1 MIVGIGVDLCAI
13 SRINDA
19 VSRRGECFAKRILAP
34 KEFAEL
40 NGLNHSMRVAF
51 LAKRFAAKE
60 AVAKALGTGFGRGF
74 GFRDVTITHDELGRP
89 VVVLNTENASLAAT
103 AQYRTHLSISDE
115 RTHVIAFCT
124 IESN

>member
-40 NGLNHSMRVAF
+40 NGLNHSMRAAF

-60 AVAKALGTGFGRGF
+60 AVAKALGTGIGRGF

-103 AQYRTHLSISDE
+103 AQYRTHMSISDE

>member
-40 NGLNHSMRVAF
+40 NGLNHSMRAAF

-60 AVAKALGTGFGRGF
+60 AVAKALGTGIGRGF

-89 VVVLNTENASLAAT
+89 VVDLNTENASLAAT

>member
-1 MIVGIGVDLCAI
+1 MIIGIGVDLCAI
-13 SRINDA
+13 SRINDV
-19 VSRRGECFAKRILAP
+19 VSRHGDCFAKRILAP
-34 KEFAEL
+34 KELAEL
-40 NGLNHSMRVAF
+40 NSLNRPMRAAF
-51 LAKRFAAKE
+51 LTKRFAAKE
-60 AVAKALGTGFGRGF
+60 AVAKALGTGIGRGF

-103 AQYRTHLSISDE
+103 ANYRTHLSISDE

>member
-19 VSRRGECFAKRILAP
+19 MSRHGDCFPKRILAP

-40 NGLNHSMRVAF
+40 NRLNHSMKAAF

-60 AVAKALGTGFGRGF
+60 AVAKALGTGIGRGF

-89 VVVLNTENASLAAT
+89 AVVLNTENASLSAT

>member
-40 NGLNHSMRVAF
+40 NGLNHSMRAAF

-60 AVAKALGTGFGRGF
+60 AVAKALGTGIGRGF
-74 GFRDVTITHDELGRP
+74 GFRDVIITHDELGRP

>member
-40 NGLNHSMRVAF
+40 NGLNHSMRAAF

-60 AVAKALGTGFGRGF
+60 AVAKALGTGIGRGF

>member
-1 MIVGIGVDLCAI
+1 MTA
-13 SRINDA
+13 
-19 VSRRGECFAKRILAP
+19 GEPAWRCFAKRILAP

-40 NGLNHSMRVAF
+40 NGLNHSMRAAF

-60 AVAKALGTGFGRGF
+60 AVAKALGTGIGRGF

-124 IESN
+124 IESIEVSAFSVPQWSA

>member
-19 VSRRGECFAKRILAP
+19 VSRRGDCFAKRILAP

-40 NGLNHSMRVAF
+40 NGLNHSMRAAF

-60 AVAKALGTGFGRGF
+60 AVAKALGTGIGRGF

>member
-19 VSRRGECFAKRILAP
+19 VNRRGECFAKRILAP

-40 NGLNHSMRVAF
+40 NGLNHSMRAAF

-60 AVAKALGTGFGRGF
+60 AVAKALGTGIGRGF

-89 VVVLNTENASLAAT
+89 VVVLNTENSSLAAT

>member
-1 MIVGIGVDLCAI
+1 
-13 SRINDA
+13 
-19 VSRRGECFAKRILAP
+19 
-34 KEFAEL
+34 
-40 NGLNHSMRVAF
+40 MRAAF

-60 AVAKALGTGFGRGF
+60 AVAKALGTGIGRGF

-89 VVVLNTENASLAAT
+89 VVVLNTENASLADT
-103 AQYRTHLSISDE
+103 VQYRTHLSISDE

>member
-34 KEFAEL
+34 KELAEL

-60 AVAKALGTGFGRGF
+60 AVAKALGTGIGRGF
-74 GFRDVTITHDELGRP
+74 GFRDVAITHDELGRP

>member
-19 VSRRGECFAKRILAP
+19 VSRHGDCFAKRILAP

-60 AVAKALGTGFGRGF
+60 AVAKALGTGIGRGF

-103 AQYRTHLSISDE
+103 AQYHTHLSISDE
-115 RTHVIAFCT
+115 RTHVVAFCT

>member
-19 VSRRGECFAKRILAP
+19 VSRHGDRFAKRILTP

-40 NGLNHSMRVAF
+40 NGLNHSMRAAF

-60 AVAKALGTGFGRGF
+60 AVAKALGTGIGRGF

-89 VVVLNTENASLAAT
+89 VVVLNTENSSLAAT

>member
-40 NGLNHSMRVAF
+40 NGLNHSMRAAF

-60 AVAKALGTGFGRGF
+60 AVAKALGTGIGRGF

-89 VVVLNTENASLAAT
+89 VVVLNTENSSLAAT

>member
-19 VSRRGECFAKRILAP
+19 VSRHGDCFAKRILAP
-34 KEFAEL
+34 KEFSEL
-40 NGLNHSMRVAF
+40 NGLNHSMRAAF

-60 AVAKALGTGFGRGF
+60 AVAKALGTGIGRGF
-74 GFRDVTITHDELGRP
+74 GFRDVIITHDELGRP

>member
-19 VSRRGECFAKRILAP
+19 VSRHGDCFAKRILTP

-60 AVAKALGTGFGRGF
+60 AVAKALGTGIGRGF
-74 GFRDVTITHDELGRP
+74 GFRDVTIAHDELGRP

-103 AQYRTHLSISDE
+103 AQYRTHMSISDE